1 MKLWE
6 RVSRWLYSPSRTSSR
21 TPHPKLYRLDVDAL
35 ARELD
40 LQDEAIKLA
49 LAHLPS
55 PRQTVITGAEAKA
68 VQRIEKARQDFVEWA
83 TFRLGIINESF
94 ARRDVTALV
103 NRALEADHTFQSKV
117 QSELAVSEALLQ
129 ELAAN
134 ARRGQREL
142 EEFRVSHGL
151 ARHAIYPEGSA
162 TFARYALLL
171 ALIVCEAA
179 ANAYFFSQG
188 MESGLIGGFIGA
200 AIFATLNL
208 VVAFV
213 LGKFAVPFAFHHHS
227 AIKFVGV
234 LAVGLAIA
242 CMIVIGLAIAHFR
255 DVLIADGSEAARAAW
270 VSLQSAPLGLHDVNS
285 WLLFGVSVLFATFAL
300 FDGLSSDDR
309 YPGYGRIDRRARAT
323 RNEYLDEL
331 EVVREQLET
340 LKEEELAK
348 LDEDIRKVRG
358 IIAELETLIDDKESA
373 KNRLGIA
380 LLDAENC
387 LDALMKVFRDH
398 NEMHRGGLAR
408 PPYFDWRPALQ
419 AIAAPDFRTDT
430 NKALLHEQ
438 ERRVERLLS
447 RVETLRANIQA
458 CLDERVDM
466 LKQIAPYSTSGQ
478 ET

>member
-6 RVSRWLYSPSRTSSR
+6 PVSRWLYSSPRTSSK
-21 TPHPKLYRLDVDAL
+21 THHPELYRLDVDAI

-40 LQDEAIKLA
+40 LHDDARMLA
-49 LAHLPS
+49 LARLPS
-55 PRQTVITGAEAKA
+55 PQQTVISGAEAKA

-103 NRALEADHTFQSKV
+103 NRALEADNAFQSKV

-129 ELAAN
+129 ELAAS
-134 ARRGQREL
+134 ARTRQREL
-142 EEFRVSHGL
+142 EEFRVRHGL
-151 ARHAIYPEGSA
+151 VRQATYPEGSA

-171 ALIVCEAA
+171 ALIVCEGA

-188 MESGLIGGFIGA
+188 MESGLVGGFIGA
-200 AIFATLNL
+200 ALFATLNL

-213 LGKFAVPFAFHHHS
+213 LGKFAVPFVFHRRVEV
-227 AIKFVGV
+227 KLFGL
-234 LAVGLAIA
+234 LAVALAIV
-242 CMIVIGLAIAHFR
+242 CMIVIGLTIAHFR
-255 DVLIADGSEAARAAW
+255 DVLIADGSEPARAAW
-270 VSLQSAPLGLHDVNS
+270 ISLQSAPFGLRDLNS
-285 WLLFGVSVLFATFAL
+285 WLLFCISILFATFAL
-300 FDGLSSDDR
+300 FDGLWSDER
-309 YPGYGRIDRRARAT
+309 YPGYGRIDRRARTA

-331 EVVREQLET
+331 QSVREQLEA
-340 LKEEELAK
+340 LKEEELAS

-358 IIAELETLIDDKESA
+358 IIAELERLIGDKESA

-398 NEMHRGGLAR
+398 NEIHRGGLAR

-419 AIAAPDFRTDT
+419 AISAPDFCTDT
-430 NKALLHEQ
+430 NKALLHDQ
-438 ERRVERLLS
+438 ERRVEGLLS
-447 RVETLRANIQA
+447 RVETLRASIQV
-458 CLDERVDM
+458 CFNKSVDM
-466 LKQIAPYSTSGQ
+466 LKQIDPYLASLQ
-478 ET
+478 